1 MAERTYSAEQI
12 QVLEGLEAI
21 RRRPGMYVG
30 GTGTRALHH
39 LVYEA
44 VDNAV
49 DEALAGACTEIE
61 INLHKD
67 GSVEVIDNGSGI
79 PPWWKPDQEKAA
91 LEVVYTVLHSGGK
104 FGGSAYKASGGLH
117 GVGVKGTNALSAK
130 LIVTVK
136 RHGLRFRQEH
146 ALGIPQ
152 TAVQVLDPHED
163 EVLCELSEKHTEY
176 NKLPADVRK
185 RADRTIGT
193 GTIVHFWPDGSILEE
208 TEFERQTL
216 SSRFLMTAFLI
227 PAKITLRDLRGK
239 KKEQRVFV
247 GKHKSYTGLT
257 GLVAYLNDERT
268 SISNNSSPMLVEGQF
283 EIEHKGADP
292 DVVKVSVAFQYTD
305 DPGGEVVSFANTI
318 MTRLGGTHV
327 SGVRQAFTA
336 AINQWAQKR
345 KKLKGD
351 RIEGADAIF
360 GLTLVTSVL
369 VPEPQFTSQTK
380 DELASPIR
388 PGVYSLVYN
397 ELLKLFEKK
406 PKLGDTI
413 VELCSTAANERKATA
428 QARKLVARRSA
439 MMEIDVLPGKLA
451 DVRTED
457 PRYTGLYL
465 VEGDSAGGSAKQGR
479 SRSLHAILPLRGKIL
494 NTERARITR
503 ILSSNEVKAIVA
515 AVGAGLGADFNLD
528 DMRYH
533 RVVIFV
539 DADVDGG
546 HIAALLLTFFYRHMR
561 PLVDAGRL
569 YLARAP
575 LYKLSRSRGSK
586 DNETHYVLNDQERDA
601 ILERWGASNGQLP
614 PGVRIGRFKGLGEMS
629 ADEMAKTVLSP
640 GQEQGENGQVHESIL
655 NPYHVQVTVDD
666 AHRAHLLMARLMGSV
681 VEPRRKW
688 LLDTWETLDVMNGNG
703 DH

>member
-1 MAERTYSAEQI
+1 MAERTYSADQI
-12 QVLEGLEAI
+12 QVLEGVEAI

-30 GTGTRALHH
+30 GTGVRALHH

-49 DEALAGACTEIE
+49 DEALAGACTEIV

-67 GSVEVIDNGSGI
+67 GSAEVIDNGSGI
-79 PPWWKPDQEKAA
+79 PPWWKADRDKAT

-117 GVGVKGTNALSAK
+117 GVGVKGTNALSEK

-146 ALGIPQ
+146 AFGVPQ
-152 TAVQVLDPHED
+152 TPVQVLDPHQD
-163 EVLCELSEKHTEY
+163 EVLCELTSRHTEY
-176 NKLPADVRK
+176 RKLPADVRK
-185 RADRTIGT
+185 HADRSIGT
-193 GTIVHFWPDGSILEE
+193 GTTVRFWPDGSLLEE
-208 TEFERQTL
+208 TKFDRQTL
-216 SSRFLMTAFLI
+216 SGRFRMTSFLI
-227 PAKITLRDLRGK
+227 PASITLRDLRGK
-239 KKEQRVFV
+239 KIEKRVYT

-257 GLVAYLNDERT
+257 GLVSYLNEERH
-268 SISNNSSPMLVEGQF
+268 SISNNRAPVLLEGQF
-283 EIEHKGADP
+283 EIAHKGADP
-292 DVVKVSVAFQYTD
+292 DQIKVAVAFQYTD
-305 DPGGEVVSFANTI
+305 DPAGEIVSFANTI

-336 AINQWAQKR
+336 ALNQWAQKR
-345 KKLKGD
+345 KNLKGD
-351 RIEGADAIF
+351 KIEGSDAVF
-360 GLTLVTSVL
+360 GLTLAVSVL
-369 VPEPQFTSQTK
+369 IPEPQFTSQTK

-388 PGVYSLVYN
+388 PGAYSLIYN
-397 ELLKLFEKK
+397 ELMKLFDKK
-406 PKLGDTI
+406 PKLGDAI
-413 VELCSTAANERKATA
+413 VELCSAAASERKATA

-479 SRSLHAILPLRGKIL
+479 SRNLHAILPLRGKIL
-494 NTERARITR
+494 NTERARMTR
-503 ILSSNEVKAIVA
+503 MLNSNEVKAIIA
-515 AVGAGLGADFNLD
+515 AIGAGIGTEFNID

-561 PLVDAGRL
+561 PLVEAGRL

-575 LYKLSRSRGSK
+575 LYKLTKGK
-586 DNETHYVLNDQERDA
+586 ETHYVLNDQERDK
-601 ILERWGASNGQLP
+601 ILQGWGAKNGSMP
-614 PGVRIGRFKGLGEMS
+614 AGVRIGRFKGLGEMS
-629 ADEMAKTVLSP
+629 ADEMAKTVLAP
-640 GQEQGENGQVHESIL
+640 GAELDEDGVPHESIL
-655 NPYHVQVTVDD
+655 NHYHVQVTVDD
-666 AHRAHLLMARLMGSV
+666 AHRANTLMSRLMGSV
-681 VEPRRKW
+681 VPPRRKW

-703 DH
+703 EH